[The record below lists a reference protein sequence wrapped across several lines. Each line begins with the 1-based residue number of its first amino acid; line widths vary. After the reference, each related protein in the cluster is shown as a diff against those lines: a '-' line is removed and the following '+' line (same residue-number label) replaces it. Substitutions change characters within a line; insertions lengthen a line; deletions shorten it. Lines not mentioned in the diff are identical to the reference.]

1 MKLKAALITFL
12 LLIISIIITLNFY
25 FHQSY
30 ESEMA
35 AQINEQ
41 QLIIAKTVAASIHD
55 SLEHFEEETVSFA
68 GLLAIRGMEREGLEE
83 FVRYALAELQEDVD
97 ADLMIF
103 SAEEKL
109 VFATKGAYAPSEEDR
124 TLLGVSRD
132 TGGNE
137 VYMSDSTES
146 ARKIKIVAP
155 VRRGGAFLGSAL
167 LHIDIDD
174 LTEKYIA
181 PVRSGKRGYAWI
193 MNDEGTLVYHPTKEG
208 MIGKNIFSDE
218 VSCYECHESFNAE
231 KEILKSAGIGYSS
244 YISPAGEDK
253 LIAFSKVDPVNWFV
267 CVSMPYSEVTASI
280 KNSMKLQSMIV
291 LTIFIST
298 VIGAFI
304 TIVINRERVEAQAKA
319 DYADKVRAYA
329 DALEELVD
337 ERTEELRGEKEKLDA
352 VIGSIEAGICIF
364 DESGRCI
371 WMNEVMRDWLS
382 DEVRGHFDLD
392 TVCRDFSLTKDV
404 WDAVVED
411 RLIQD
416 IAELDLGRKKGYFQL
431 AISPLRSSVDTL
443 QLLVLMQDVTEMK
456 TAEEKLIQS
465 DKLAALSRLSAGVA
479 HEIGNPLTSISS
491 YVQIMRGMDSDDF
504 TKGALETISKHID
517 RIASIVKKMSS
528 YAKTRE
534 KETRS
539 YHIGELIENTV
550 ELVKYDKRTKNISI
564 GVEVPDNLPPIMVNG
579 NQMIQIF
586 MNLVLN
592 AADSMPGGGRLT
604 ISVREIPGEIDIIFR
619 DTGAGIERKHLDRI
633 FDPFFTT
640 KELGTGLGL
649 SVSFSIIKSFGG
661 DILVESEPG
670 EGTTFT
676 VRLPID
682 EAA

>member
-1 MKLKAALITFL
+1 MKFKAALITFL

-41 QLIIAKTVAASIHD
+41 QLIIAKTVASSIHD
-55 SLEHFEEETVSFA
+55 SLEHFKEETASFA
-68 GLLAIRGMEREGLEE
+68 GLLAIRGMEREGLDE
-83 FVRYALAELQEDVD
+83 FVRYALAELQEDVN
-97 ADLMIF
+97 AELTIF
-103 SAEEKL
+103 TGDEEL
-109 VFATKGAYAPSEEDR
+109 VFATQRGYTPSEEDR
-124 TLLGVSRD
+124 TLLVMSRD
-132 TGGNE
+132 MGEDE
-137 VYMSDSTES
+137 VYIRDSTEA

-155 VRRGGAFLGSAL
+155 VRREGALLGSAL
-167 LHIDIDD
+167 LYIDTND

-181 PVRSGKRGYAWI
+181 PVRSGERGYAWI
-193 MNDEGTLVYHPTKEG
+193 MNREGTLVYHPTRES

-218 VSCYECHESFNAE
+218 VSCFECHKSFNAE
-231 KEILKSAGIGYSS
+231 KEILKSEGIGYSS

-253 LIAFSKVDPVNWFV
+253 LIAFSRVDLVNWFV

-319 DYADKVRAYA
+319 DYADKVRDYA
-329 DALEELVD
+329 DELEKVVD
-337 ERTEELRGEKEKLDA
+337 ERTDELRGEKEKLDA
-352 VIGSIEAGICIF
+352 VIGSMEAGICIF
-364 DESGRCI
+364 DENGRCI
-371 WMNEVMRDWLS
+371 WMNQVLEKWLS
-382 DEVRGHFDLD
+382 DEVRDNFDLD
-392 TVCRDFSLTKDV
+392 TVCKDFSLTKDV

-431 AISPLRSSVDTL
+431 AISPLRSSLDAL

-456 TAEEKLIQS
+456 SAEEKLIQS

-491 YVQIMRGMDSDDF
+491 YVQIMRGMDFDDF
-504 TKGALETISKHID
+504 SKGALETISKHID
-517 RIASIVKKMSS
+517 RIAAIVKKMSS
-528 YAKTRE
+528 YSKTRDN
-534 KETRS
+534 ETRE

-550 ELVKYDKRTKNISI
+550 ELVKYDKRTKNVAIH
-564 GVEVPDNLPPIMVNG
+564 VEVPENLPPIMVNG

-592 AADSMPGGGRLT
+592 AADAMPGGGRLV
-604 ISVREIPGEIDIIFR
+604 ILVREIPGVIDIIFR
-619 DTGAGIERKHLDRI
+619 DTGMGIERKHLDRI

-640 KELGTGLGL
+640 KEMGTGLGL

-661 DILVESEPG
+661 EILVESEAG

-676 VRLPID
+676 VRLPIN

>member
-1 MKLKAALITFL
+1 MKLKAALIIFL
-12 LLIISIIITLNFY
+12 LFIISIIITLNFY

-83 FVRYALAELQEDVD
+83 FVRYALAELQEDVA

-103 SAEEKL
+103 NAEEKL
-109 VFATKGAYAPSEEDR
+109 VFATQDGYEASEEDR
-124 TLLGVSRD
+124 TLLVVSLD
-132 TGGNE
+132 IGENE
-137 VYMSDSTES
+137 VFMRDSTE
-146 ARKIKIVAP
+146 AAGKIKIVAP
-155 VRRGGAFLGSAL
+155 VRRGGALLGSAL
-167 LHIDIDD
+167 LHIDTDD

-181 PVRSGKRGYAWI
+181 PVRSGQRGYAWI
-193 MNDEGTLVYHPTKEG
+193 MNGEGTLVYHPTREG
-208 MIGKNIFSDE
+208 MIGKNIFADE

-253 LIAFSKVDPVNWFV
+253 LIAFSRVNPVNWFV

-291 LTIFIST
+291 LTIFVST

-319 DYADKVRAYA
+319 DYADKVRDYA
-329 DALEELVD
+329 DELEKLVN

-352 VIGSIEAGICIF
+352 VIGSIEAGISIF
-364 DESGRCI
+364 DEDGRCI
-371 WMNEVMRDWLS
+371 WMNEVLREWLS
-382 DEVRGHFDLD
+382 EEVRGHFDLD

-431 AISPLRSSVDTL
+431 AISPLRSSLDTL

-456 TAEEKLIQS
+456 SAEEKLIQS
-465 DKLAALSRLSAGVA
+465 DKLAALSHLSAGVA

-491 YVQIMRGMDSDDF
+491 YVQIMRGMDFDDF

-517 RIASIVKKMSS
+517 RIAAIVKKMSS

-534 KETRS
+534 KETRE
-539 YHIGELIENTV
+539 YHIAELIENTV
-550 ELVKYDKRTKNISI
+550 ELVKYDKRTKNIAI
-564 GVEVPDNLPPIMVNG
+564 DVEVPENLPPIMVNG

-592 AADSMPGGGRLT
+592 AADSMPEGGRLT
-604 ISVREIPGEIDIIFR
+604 ISVREMPGELDIIFR

-640 KELGTGLGL
+640 KEMGTGLGL

-661 DILVESEPG
+661 EILVESEPG

-676 VRLPID
+676 VRLPIN